1 MRQLSFEI
9 DEAAV
14 LVLTKLAS
22 QWGMTPG
29 RVVGLLC
36 QSVDHKLM
44 AEISQQLI
52 DPPAASMES
61 GIARVPARRRFK
73 RDDK

>member
-1 MRQLSFEI
+1 MRQLSLEV
-9 DEAAV
+9 DEAAD
-14 LVLTKLAS
+14 LVLTRLAC

-36 QSVDHKLM
+36 QSVDHELM

-52 DPPAASMES
+52 DPPTASVEP
-61 GIARVPARRRFK
+61 GITRMPARRRFM
-73 RDDK
+73 REDS